1 MLFKIQLLATWQ
13 LMQVILSKQTA
24 MVKKYMTKFTAMQK
38 NMVKNY
44 VNTSHAWLQWPIFSA
59 LVRDTGAILM
69 TDYSKLRE
77 VGTPPIFFYY
87 CQSVGSTKE
96 DCCIVDGWWIKNSI
110 PIQRKCTRDDLITA
124 TDNPLKYLSGFL
136 SPLHFFQAHKCN
148 SKKKK
153 PIDMK
158 DFWPKALDLDRIS
171 SLLLCNKEEG
181 RPFKEV
187 LSRCSK

>member
-77 VGTPPIFFYY
+77 VGTPPFFFI
-87 CQSVGSTKE
+87 
-96 DCCIVDGWWIKNSI
+96 IVRVLEALKKIAVLLM
-110 PIQRKCTRDDLITA
+110 DD
-124 TDNPLKYLSGFL
+124 
-136 SPLHFFQAHKCN
+136 
-148 SKKKK
+148 
-153 PIDMK
+153 
-158 DFWPKALDLDRIS
+158 
-171 SLLLCNKEEG
+171 E
-181 RPFKEV
+181 
-187 LSRCSK
+187 